1 LRSRRA
7 AALAVAAAG
16 VVACILFTRPA
27 SSIDAASTEPV
38 VVAAGDLCGD
48 PTSCASTANLV
59 DAIDPDAV
67 LTLGDNAYEDGTLA
81 QYETYYRPNWGR
93 FDGKV
98 YPAPGNHDFHTAN
111 AHGYRDYFGVRAPG
125 LYYSYDLGAWHVVS
139 LAGSGVSVDT
149 QDAWLQ
155 ADLAAH
161 PSDCLLAYWHE
172 PRFSSGEV
180 HGNSSAYAPLWTTLY
195 AAGADVILNGHDH
208 NYQRYGRLD
217 PSGRAAPAGA
227 REFVVGTGGWGHY
240 GFTTTSPMP
249 EVRNATTYGVL
260 KLTLHPGSY
269 DWRFVAA
276 GGSTFLDSGSDTC
289 SGAKTTLP
297 TARATPPVPWRF
309 AYSNR
314 RDQALARQYGYNLID
329 VSTKSEA
336 DATPRGTRGQLWL
349 YDYDNTTCT
358 WEKGD
363 SYVRNI
369 VSSVADDPKVAGFYF
384 SNEPDPVA
392 CPQAP
397 RQHKDRNA
405 LIKSLAP
412 DKYTLIG
419 IDANWRAHFDA
430 YGTMWVG
437 AADYVNYNPYI
448 CYAYRAK
455 CDFAWEDHVLGVAE
469 SLNQPYFVA
478 LQAFKEGNEWR
489 WPTPREERRM
499 LRMLCGTSVQGYLT
513 FSWNWQHDLLL
524 DHPGVLGEIQRFNL
538 DGCAPPPCTTR
549 GTSAA
554 DTLAGT
560 SGADVICGLGGNDV
574 LRGLGGDDLIYGG
587 RGNDRLY
594 GGGGADR
601 LLAGPGADLLSGG
614 SGNDTVYAQGGP
626 DRLIGGR
633 ARDALVAGSGGD
645 TLAARDRRRDWLGGG
660 AGRDQARVDRSL
672 DTVRGVER
680 IY

>member
-1 LRSRRA
+1 LRSRRT
-7 AALAVAAAG
+7 AALAVAVAG

-27 SSIDAASTEPV
+27 SSIDAASTDPV

-149 QDAWLQ
+149 QDAWLK

-172 PRFSSGEV
+172 PRFSSGDV
-180 HGNSSAYAPLWTTLY
+180 HGNSNAYAPLWTTLY
-195 AAGADVILNGHDH
+195 AAGADLILNGHDH
-208 NYQRYGRLD
+208 NYQRYGKLD

-260 KLTLHPGSY
+260 KLTLHPKSY

-289 SGAKTTLP
+289 SGAETTLP

-349 YDYDNTTCT
+349 YDYDNTTCA

-448 CYAYRAK
+448 CYAHRAK

-499 LRMLCGTSVQGYLT
+499 LRMLCGTSAQGYLT
-513 FSWNWQHDLLL
+513 FSWNWQHDPLL

-538 DGCAPPPCTTR
+538 DGCAPPPCTIR

-560 SGADVICGLGGNDV
+560 SGADVICGLRGNDV

-601 LLAGPGADLLSGG
+601 LLAGPGADLLTGG
-614 SGNDTVYAQGGP
+614 SGNDTLYAQGGP